1 MMVKCGCFLV
11 PGPVP
16 KPPEVQNST
25 LTSTS
30 VALTWNPPE
39 NPNGEIIGYRLLLT
53 PMSTDPIQFG
63 SMMMMM
69 GGGGW
74 GDRRRRRRQV
84 MGSVNTVCIREGSMD
99 NVTLGD
105 NGTSYNASNLSEL

>member
-1 MMVKCGCFLV
+1 MVVKCGCLLV

-30 VALTWNPPE
+30 VALTWNPPGD
-39 NPNGEIIGYRLLLT
+39 PNGEIIGYRLLLT
-53 PMSTDPIQFG
+53 PLSTDPIQFG

-69 GGGGW
+69 GGGGQ
-74 GDRRRRRRQV
+74 GDRRRRKRQV
-84 MGSVNTVCIREGSMD
+84 MGGVNTVCIREGSMD